1 MVDGRVDVDDDDKWM
16 RGSISVMDRGKGKPV
31 QGFFGGEGMSLMGI

>member
-31 QGFFGGEGMSLMGI
+31 QGFLEERG